1 MLTKKQNE
9 LLIYINQNL
18 RETGV
23 APSYEEMKDALD
35 LKSKSGIHQLITA
48 LEERGFIR
56 RLPHRARA
64 IEVTKLP
71 TASSPDKKGNFSPE
85 VIKGDKKTT
94 SDDIFEETHEL
105 KMMGKIAAGT
115 PIAAIEYEK
124 NKISVPNH
132 MIGSGEHYALQIE
145 GDSMIGAGILDG
157 DTAIIKKADDAY
169 SGEIIVA
176 LIDGEE
182 ATLKRLRKK
191 GETIALEPANSAYET
206 KIYGPDRVQ
215 VQGTLVGILRSY

>member
-23 APSYEEMKDALD
+23 APSYEEMRDALD
-35 LKSKSGIHQLITA
+35 LRSKSGIHRLINA

-71 TASSPDKKGNFSPE
+71 SASSHKNANFNPE
-85 VIKGDKKTT
+85 LIKGKKE
-94 SDDIFEETHEL
+94 DYNNDIFEDLYEI

-132 MIGSGEHYALQIE
+132 MVGSGEHYALEIE